1 MVPRKPRLHVSGG
14 LYHVILRG
22 NGRLA
27 IFFDAE
33 DRGRWESQRIGSVPQ
48 LDPLACPIS
57 Q

>member
-1 MVPRKPRLHVSGG
+1 MVPRKSRLHVSGG